1 MKTLKKPKFKKGDVV
16 SHPFNLYNE
25 TSGRIIEV
33 ERVYKRLDKYTGK
46 FDPQGLVTRESD
58 ISSIAIP
65 YTFDGETL
73 TLTYPKGSLHG
84 EREIVETAK
93 FYGYAYT
100 VESPKMRSVFS
111 ESSLKIK

>member
-1 MKTLKKPKFKKGDVV
+1 MKTPKFKMGDRVQ
-16 SHPFNLYNE
+16 HPLNLYNE
-25 TSGRIIEV
+25 TTGQIIEV
-33 ERVYKRLDKYTGK
+33 EKVFKRLDNYTGK
-46 FDPQGLVTRESD
+46 FDPQGLVIRESD

-65 YTFDGETL
+65 HTFDGETL
-73 TLTYPKGSLHG
+73 TLTYPKGSLHRD
-84 EREIVETAK
+84 REIVETAK